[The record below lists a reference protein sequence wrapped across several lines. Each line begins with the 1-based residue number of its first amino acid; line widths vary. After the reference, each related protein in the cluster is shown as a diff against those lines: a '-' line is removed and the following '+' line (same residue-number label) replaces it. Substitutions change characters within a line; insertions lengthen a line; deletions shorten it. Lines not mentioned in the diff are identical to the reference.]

1 LSPVDYV
8 VIGLGVLLIA
18 GELWFFLGRRSVL
31 PARSAP
37 SKGVVQEVRVVV
49 KDGYEPATIFV
60 EAGRP
65 VRLYFYRDET
75 AECSERVVFEGLDID
90 EELPAF
96 QTTAVQF
103 TPKEPGDYPFRCGK
117 KVLRGRVVAE
127 VGREAAR
134 ANLGKGHAKHG

>member
-1 LSPVDYV
+1 MTAIDFV
-8 VIGLGVLLIA
+8 VIGLGALLIA
-18 GELWFFLGRRSVL
+18 AELWFFLGPRVA

-37 SKGVVQEVRVVV
+37 SKNVVQEIRIRV

-75 AECSERVVFEGLDID
+75 SECSERVVFEDFGID
-90 EELPAF
+90 QELPAF
-96 QTTAVQF
+96 ETTPVQLN
-103 TPKEPGDYPFRCGK
+103 PKEPGDYPFRCGK
-117 KVLRGRVVAE
+117 SVLKGRLVAQ
-127 VGREAAR
+127 VGRDGAR

>member
-1 LSPVDYV
+1 MSPADYV
-8 VIGLGVLLIA
+8 VIVLGVLLIA
-18 GELWFFLGRRSVL
+18 GELWFFLGS
-31 PARSAP
+31 RSAP
-37 SKGVVQEVRVVV
+37 ARLAPGKSVVQEVRVRV
-49 KDGYEPATIFV
+49 KDGYDPATISV

-75 AECSERVVFEGLDID
+75 AECSERVVFEGLGID

-96 QTTAVQF
+96 QTTMVQF

-117 KVLRGRVVAE
+117 KVLKGRVVAE
-127 VGREAAR
+127 VGRDAAR